1 MPTTNPVPSA
11 DPSDLLFN
19 AQKLDEVVNGAALSY
34 TDRLGVT
41 RLTWA
46 GIAAQAGFV
55 ALTDGATITI
65 DGALGFNHR
74 VVLGGNRTLA
84 NPTGLIDGMVYTVRI
99 KQDST
104 GSRTLAYGTKWKWPA
119 GSAPALSTAANAVD
133 LLCAQYD
140 ANLDILLCNL
150 LKGFA

>member
-19 AQKLDEVVNGAALSY
+19 AQKLDEVVNGPALAY
-34 TDRLGVT
+34 TDRLGNV

-46 GIAAQAGFV
+46 GISAQAGFI
-55 ALTDGATITI
+55 ALTDAATITI
-65 DGALGFNHR
+65 DGSLGFNHR

-99 KQDST
+99 RQDAT
-104 GSRTLAYGTKWKWPA
+104 GGRTLSYGTKWKWPG
-119 GSAPALSTAANAVD
+119 GSAPTLSAGANAVD
-133 LLCAQYD
+133 LICAQYD
-140 ANLDILLCNL
+140 AALDMLLCNL
-150 LKGFA
+150 LRGFA

>member
-1 MPTTNPVPSA
+1 MTTTNPVPSS
-11 DPSDLLFN
+11 DPTDLLFN
-19 AQKLDEVVNGAALSY
+19 AQKLDEVVNGPALSY
-34 TDRLGVT
+34 VDRLGNV

-46 GIAAQAGFV
+46 GISAQAGFT
-55 ALTDGATITI
+55 ALTDGASIAI

-99 KQDST
+99 KQDGT
-104 GSRTLAYGTKWKWPA
+104 GGRTLSYASKWKFP
-119 GSAPALSTAANAVD
+119 GGRVPVLSSAPNAVD

-140 ANLDILLCNL
+140 ATLDILLCNL